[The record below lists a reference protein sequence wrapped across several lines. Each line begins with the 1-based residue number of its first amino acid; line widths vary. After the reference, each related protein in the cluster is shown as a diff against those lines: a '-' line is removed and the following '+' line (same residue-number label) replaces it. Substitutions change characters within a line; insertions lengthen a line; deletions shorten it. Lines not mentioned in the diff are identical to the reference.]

1 MTYAIAVL
9 FVAQVL
15 VPVVLIVSLWRGS
28 LAGRPPTKASW
39 LAGVLGSGAYV
50 SYFLLA
56 GRWDWVGYYL
66 RVALLVAFL
75 LALCVSFRR
84 TFGGDEKVPWWRS
97 PGSLNGWFSLVA
109 NAALALFFGCL
120 IVLAARGFVHGDQRA
135 AELSFPLEGGI
146 YYVGQGGNSP
156 LLNHHN
162 VVPAQRFVLDV
173 TRLNPA
179 GTRAFGVYP
188 SDPSRYAVFGEG
200 IRSPCGG
207 EVVEATDGQPDHRP
221 RGTDRENP
229 AGNHVVVRCAE
240 EGVEPNVDVVVA
252 HMKQGSV
259 AVERGERVGE
269 DQLLGRVGNSGNTT
283 EPHLHIHAVKVGTGS
298 VLEGEGVPI
307 EVEGRFPVRND
318 LVFRW

>member
-15 VPVVLIVSLWRGS
+15 VPVVLIVSLWRSS
-28 LAGRPPTKASW
+28 LSGKPPTKVSW

-66 RVALLVAFL
+66 RAALLVAFL
-75 LALCVSFRR
+75 LALYASFRR
-84 TFGGDEKVPWWRS
+84 TFGGDEEVPWWRP
-97 PGSLNGWFSLVA
+97 PGSLNGWLSLVA
-109 NAALALFFGCL
+109 NAALALFFGAL
-120 IVLAARGFVHGDQRA
+120 IVLAAQGFSHGDQRA
-135 AELSFPLEGGI
+135 AELSFPLEGGV

-162 VVPAQRFVLDV
+162 VVSAQRFALDV

-179 GTRAFGVYP
+179 GTRAAGLYP

-207 EVVEATDGQPDHRP
+207 EVIEATDGQPDHRP
-221 RGTDRENP
+221 YGTDRENP

-240 EGVEPNVDVVVA
+240 EGGDLNLEVVLA

-269 DQLLGRVGNSGNTT
+269 GRLLGRVGNSGNTS
-283 EPHLHIHAVKVGTGS
+283 EPHLHVHAVRAGS
-298 VLEGEGVPI
+298 GSALEGEGLPI
-307 EVEGRFPVRND
+307 RFEGRFLVRNG
-318 LVFRW
+318 LLFR